1 MKIDEIRG
9 NTLYDIINSRMLDV
23 EKLITDAIP
32 KAVSKTHSKRV
43 KRRMEI
49 LLEADEDFIQ
59 ALQHKLCQ
67 VIMEEQEKVHEP
79 EKWMVKMA
87 IGSEFLQEGNTFSKS
102 VWLHLG
108 MSIIEITPPF
118 YFINFHNINPVLCNK
133 KEG

>member
-1 MKIDEIRG
+1 
-9 NTLYDIINSRMLDV
+9 MLDV

-67 VIMEEQEKVHEP
+67 VIMEEQEKVPEP